1 MVQRYRLDVLK
12 ISALDWSLAETSLDI
27 LGCLNPKDV
36 TSSVLLSVYIHAEK
50 DSIVEILSKMDS
62 VTVHDGP
69 IPPGSAVIKQT
80 MSFWREGVGN
90 VSHNNLLWCHRLFF
104 KDV

>member
-12 ISALDWSLAETSLDI
+12 ISALDWSLAETSLYI

-36 TSSVLLSVYIHAEK
+36 TSSVLLSVYIHVEK

-62 VTVHDGP
+62 VTVHDGDGASWVGCDKADDELLEGRSGKCVTQQP
-69 IPPGSAVIKQT
+69 SLMSQT
-80 MSFWREGVGN
+80 F
-90 VSHNNLLWCHRLFF
+90 L
-104 KDV
+104 